1 MNPQDTSFGKYK
13 YEKGKIYKL
22 CCKDPT
28 ITEIYIGSTLNQYRR
43 KHEHKSNCNNPNRK
57 MYNYYVYQFIREN
70 GGFENWDIVILE
82 EYPTENKNELVWKER
97 EYIELLQPALN
108 SVKRPVITTEENREA
123 NRKYREEN
131 PEKYREKNRKW
142 RENNKEKCSEYYKK
156 YYEENPEKYREKNRR
171 WCEENSEK
179 LRESHKKYYEENS
192 EKCRDRSRKYRED
205 NPEKCRQIIKKYYEE
220 NKEKILE
227 KDRRYRE
234 NNKQKISER
243 NKQRVNCDICNKE
256 LARSSLSKHKKT
268 FHST

>member
-131 PEKYREKNRKW
+131 PEKYREKNR
-142 RENNKEKCSEYYKK
+142 
-156 YYEENPEKYREKNRR
+156 R